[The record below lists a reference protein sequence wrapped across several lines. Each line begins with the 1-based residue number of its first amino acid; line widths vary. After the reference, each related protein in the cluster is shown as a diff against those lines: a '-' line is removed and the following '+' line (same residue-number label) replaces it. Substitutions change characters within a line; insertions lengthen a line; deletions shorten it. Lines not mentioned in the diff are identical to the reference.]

1 MEKQLVPGL
10 EGVPIMESQVG
21 FIDGQKGVLEYRG
34 IAIETLAE
42 KSTYEE
48 VAYLLLWGKLP
59 NRDELAK
66 FDHDLRTHRR
76 IKYKLTDLI
85 KCLPENGHPMDA
97 LQAAVAAL
105 GMFYP
110 AKIDAAE
117 APPGTD
123 VLNQDKHY
131 WSIIRLIAKL
141 PTIVAAF
148 ERMRHGDEP
157 VRPRDDLSHAAN
169 FLWMLTEQDPDPLDV
184 HVLDACLILHAE
196 HTMNASTFS
205 GLVVGSTLADPY
217 TMVAS
222 AIGALTGPLHGGAN
236 EQALKMF
243 REIKTVDNVRPYIK
257 GKLERKEK
265 IMGVGHR
272 VYKVKDPRA
281 FALQGLAQH
290 LFKVK
295 GEHPLYKVAQE
306 VEQAINDHVGAK
318 GIASNVDFYSGVV
331 YDKLGIPIDQFTPI
345 FAIARVAG
353 WLAHWAEQL
362 RNNRI
367 FRPDQIYTGT
377 HDVPY
382 AAIEQRR

>member
-1 MEKQLVPGL
+1 MEKLVPGL

-21 FIDGQKGVLEYRG
+21 FIDGQRGILEYRG
-34 IAIETLAE
+34 IPIEELAE

-48 VAYLLLWGKLP
+48 VSYLLLWGKLP
-59 NRDELAK
+59 TRQEMAK

-76 IKYKLTDLI
+76 VKYRIIDLM
-85 KCLPENGHPMDA
+85 KCLPETGHPMDA
-97 LQAAVAAL
+97 LQAAVSAL

-110 AKIDAAE
+110 AKIDAAGF
-117 APPGTD
+117 PPGTD
-123 VLNQDKHY
+123 VLGMEKHY
-131 WSIIRLIAKL
+131 WSVVRLIAKL
-141 PTIVAAF
+141 PTLVAAF

-169 FLWMLTEQDPDPLDV
+169 FLWMLTEEEPDPLDV
-184 HVLDACLILHAE
+184 HIMDVCLMLHAE

-236 EQALKMF
+236 EQALRMF
-243 REIKTVDNVRPYIK
+243 REIGTVENVRPYIR

-281 FALQGLAQH
+281 FALQRLAAQ
-290 LFKVK
+290 LFKEK
-295 GEHPLYKVAQE
+295 GEHPLYRVAQE
-306 VEQAINDHVGAK
+306 VEAVINEHVGAK

-331 YDKLGIPIDQFTPI
+331 YDKLGIHIDQFTPI

-353 WLAHWAEQL
+353 WLAHWVEQL
-362 RNNRI
+362 KSNRI
-367 FRPDQIYTGT
+367 FRPDQIYAGA
-377 HDVPY
+377 HDVAYSP
-382 AAIEQRR
+382 IEQR

>member
-1 MEKQLVPGL
+1 MDKFVPGL

-21 FIDGQKGVLEYRG
+21 FIDGQKGILEYWG
-34 IAIETLAE
+34 IPIEVLAE
-42 KSTYEE
+42 RSTYEE
-48 VAYLLLWGKLP
+48 VAYLLLWGQLP
-59 NRDELAK
+59 TREEMAK

-76 IKYKLTDLI
+76 IKYRIVDLM
-85 KCLPENGHPMDA
+85 KCLPETGHPMDA

-110 AKIDAAE
+110 AK
-117 APPGTD
+117 D
-123 VLNQDKHY
+123 VTNQEQNY

-157 VRPRDDLSHAAN
+157 VKPRDDLAHAAN
-169 FLWMLTEQDPDPLDV
+169 FLWMLTEEDPDPLDV
-184 HVLDACLILHAE
+184 HIMDVCLILHAE

-217 TMVAS
+217 TMVSS

-236 EQALKMF
+236 EQALRMF
-243 REIKTVDNVRPYIK
+243 REIGSVENVRPYIEA
-257 GKLERKEK
+257 KLKAKAR

-281 FALQGLAQH
+281 YALQRLADH

-306 VEQAINDHVGAK
+306 VEQVINEHVGAK

-345 FAIARVAG
+345 FAVARVAG
-353 WLAHWAEQL
+353 WLAHWMEHL
-362 RNNRI
+362 KNNRL
-367 FRPDQIYTGT
+367 FRPDQIYTGQ
-377 HDVPY
+377 HNVPY
-382 AAIEQRR
+382 TPMEQRQ

>member
-1 MEKQLVPGL
+1 MEKFVPGL

-21 FIDGQKGVLEYRG
+21 FIDGQKGILEYRG
-34 IAIETLAE
+34 VPIEELAE

-59 NRDELAK
+59 TREEMAR
-66 FDHDLRTHRR
+66 FDRDLRSHRR
-76 IKYKLTDLI
+76 VKYRIIDLM

-110 AKIDAAE
+110 AK
-117 APPGTD
+117 D
-123 VLNQDKHY
+123 VTNQEQNY
-131 WSIIRLIAKL
+131 WSVIRLIAKL

-157 VRPRDDLSHAAN
+157 VKPRDDLSHAAN
-169 FLWMLTEQDPDPLDV
+169 FLWMLTEEDPDPLDV
-184 HVLDACLILHAE
+184 HIVDACLILHAE

-205 GLVVGSTLADPY
+205 GLIVGSTLADPY
-217 TMVAS
+217 TMISS

-236 EQALKMF
+236 EQALRMF
-243 REIKTVDNVRPYIK
+243 REIGTVENVRPYIEA
-257 GKLERKEK
+257 KLKAKAR

-281 FALQGLAQH
+281 FALQGLAAH
-290 LFKVK
+290 LFKIK

-306 VEQAINDHVGAK
+306 VERVINEHVGAK

-353 WLAHWAEQL
+353 WLAHWMEHL
-362 RNNRI
+362 KNNRL
-367 FRPDQIYTGT
+367 FRPDQIYVGP

-382 AAIEQRR
+382 VSMEQRA

>member
-1 MEKQLVPGL
+1 MEKFVPGL

-21 FIDGQKGVLEYRG
+21 FIDGQRGILEYRG
-34 IAIETLAE
+34 IPIEELAA

-59 NRDELAK
+59 TREEMAK

-76 IKYKLTDLI
+76 IKYRIVDLM
-85 KCLPENGHPMDA
+85 KCLPETGHPMDA

-110 AKIDAAE
+110 AK
-117 APPGTD
+117 D
-123 VLNQDKHY
+123 VANQEQNY

-157 VRPRDDLSHAAN
+157 VKPRDDLSHAAN
-169 FLWMLTEQDPDPLDV
+169 FLWMLNEEDPDPLDV
-184 HVLDACLILHAE
+184 HIMDVCLTLHAE

-217 TMVAS
+217 TMISS

-243 REIKTVDNVRPYIK
+243 REIGTVENVRPYIEA
-257 GKLERKEK
+257 KLKAKAR

-290 LFKVK
+290 LFEVK

-306 VEQAINDHVGAK
+306 VERVINEHVGAK

-345 FAIARVAG
+345 FAIARVSG
-353 WLAHWAEQL
+353 WLAHWMEHL
-362 RNNRI
+362 KNNRL
-367 FRPDQIYTGT
+367 FRPDQIYTGQHNVAYT
-377 HDVPY
+377 P
-382 AAIEQRR
+382 IEQRT

>member
-1 MEKQLVPGL
+1 MEKLVPGL
-10 EGVPIMESQVG
+10 EGVPIMESEVG

-34 IAIETLAE
+34 IPIEELAE

-48 VAYLLLWGKLP
+48 VSYLLLWGKLP
-59 NRDELAK
+59 TREQLAK

-76 IKYKLTDLI
+76 IKYRLTDLI

-97 LQAAVAAL
+97 LQAGVAAL

-110 AKIDAAE
+110 AKIDASE
-117 APPGTD
+117 VPPGTD
-123 VLNQDKHY
+123 VLTQSKHY

-184 HVLDACLILHAE
+184 RVLDVCLILHAE

-243 REIKTVDNVRPYIK
+243 REIKTVDNVRPFIK

-281 FALQGLAQH
+281 FALQQLASH
-290 LFKVK
+290 LFQVK

-382 AAIEQRR
+382 VGVTQR

>member
-1 MEKQLVPGL
+1 MEKLIPGL

-21 FIDGQKGVLEYRG
+21 FIDGQKGILEYRG
-34 IAIETLAE
+34 IPIEDLAE
-42 KSTYEE
+42 RSTYEE

-59 NRDELAK
+59 TREEMAK

-76 IKYKLTDLI
+76 VKYRIIDLM

-110 AKIDAAE
+110 AK
-117 APPGTD
+117 D
-123 VLNQDKHY
+123 VTNQEQNY
-131 WSIIRLIAKL
+131 WSAIRLIAKL

-157 VRPRDDLSHAAN
+157 VKPRDDLSHAAN
-169 FLWMLTEQDPDPLDV
+169 FLWMLTEEDPDPLDV
-184 HVLDACLILHAE
+184 HIMDACLILHAE

-217 TMVAS
+217 TMISS

-236 EQALKMF
+236 EQALRMF
-243 REIKTVDNVRPYIK
+243 REIGTVENVRPYIEA
-257 GKLERKEK
+257 KLKAKAR

-281 FALQGLAQH
+281 FALQGLAAH

-295 GEHPLYKVAQE
+295 GEHPLYRVAQE
-306 VEQAINDHVGAK
+306 VERVINEHVGAK

-353 WLAHWAEQL
+353 WLAHWMEHL
-362 RNNRI
+362 KSNRL
-367 FRPDQIYTGT
+367 FRPDQIYVGQ
-377 HDVPY
+377 HDIPYVPV
-382 AAIEQRR
+382 EQR

>member
-1 MEKQLVPGL
+1 MEKLIPGL
-10 EGVPIMESQVG
+10 EGVPIMESEVG
-21 FIDGQKGVLEYRG
+21 FIDGQKGILEYRG
-34 IAIETLAE
+34 IPIEELAE

-48 VAYLLLWGKLP
+48 VSYLLLWGKLP
-59 NRDELAK
+59 TREELAK

-76 IKYKLTDLI
+76 IKYRLTDLI
-85 KCLPENGHPMDA
+85 KCLPETGHPMDA

-110 AKIDAAE
+110 AKFDPSE
-117 APPGTD
+117 VPPGTD
-123 VLNQDKHY
+123 VLSQSKHY

-184 HVLDACLILHAE
+184 RVLDVCLILHAE

-243 REIKTVDNVRPYIK
+243 REIKTVENVRPVIK
-257 GKLERKEK
+257 GKLERKER

-306 VEQAINDHVGAK
+306 VEQTINEHVGAK

-353 WLAHWAEQL
+353 WLAHWAEEL

-377 HDVPY
+377 HDVLYVPMT
-382 AAIEQRR
+382 QR

>member
-1 MEKQLVPGL
+1 MEKFIPGL

-21 FIDGQKGVLEYRG
+21 FIDGQKGILEYRG
-34 IAIETLAE
+34 IPIEVLAE

-59 NRDELAK
+59 TREEMAK

-76 IKYKLTDLI
+76 LKFRIIDLM
-85 KCLPENGHPMDA
+85 KCLPETGHPMDA

-110 AKIDAAE
+110 AK
-117 APPGTD
+117 D
-123 VLNQDKHY
+123 VTNQEQNY
-131 WSIIRLIAKL
+131 WSVIRLVAKL

-169 FLWMLTEQDPDPLDV
+169 FLWMLNEEDPDPLDV
-184 HVLDACLILHAE
+184 HIMDACLILHAE

-217 TMVAS
+217 TMISS

-236 EQALKMF
+236 EQALRMF
-243 REIKTVDNVRPYIK
+243 REIGTVENVRPYIEA
-257 GKLERKEK
+257 KLKAKAR

-281 FALQGLAQH
+281 FALQGLAKH
-290 LFKVK
+290 LFEVK
-295 GEHPLYKVAQE
+295 GEHPLYRVAQE
-306 VEQAINDHVGAK
+306 VERVINEHVGAK

-331 YDKLGIPIDQFTPI
+331 YDKLCIPIDQFTPI

-353 WLAHWAEQL
+353 WLAHWMEHL
-362 RNNRI
+362 KNNRL
-367 FRPDQIYTGT
+367 FRPDQIYTGQ

-382 AAIEQRR
+382 LPIEQRA

>member
-1 MEKQLVPGL
+1 MEKFVPGL

-21 FIDGQKGVLEYRG
+21 FIDGQRGILEYRG
-34 IAIETLAE
+34 IPIEELAE

-59 NRDELAK
+59 AREEMAK

-76 IKYKLTDLI
+76 IKYRIVDLM
-85 KCLPENGHPMDA
+85 KCLPETGHPMDA

-110 AKIDAAE
+110 AK
-117 APPGTD
+117 D
-123 VLNQDKHY
+123 VTNQEQNY

-148 ERMRHGDEP
+148 ERMRRGDEL
-157 VRPRDDLSHAAN
+157 VKPRDDLSHAAN
-169 FLWMLTEQDPDPLDV
+169 FLWMLTETDPDPLDV
-184 HVLDACLILHAE
+184 HIMDVCLTLHAE

-217 TMVAS
+217 TMISS

-243 REIKTVDNVRPYIK
+243 REIGTVENVRPYIEA
-257 GKLERKEK
+257 KLKAKAR

-290 LFKVK
+290 LFEVK

-306 VEQAINDHVGAK
+306 VERVINEHVGAK

-345 FAIARVAG
+345 FAIARVTG
-353 WLAHWAEQL
+353 WLAHWMEHL
-362 RNNRI
+362 KNNRL
-367 FRPDQIYTGT
+367 FRPDQIYTGQHAVSYT
-377 HDVPY
+377 PM
-382 AAIEQRR
+382 EQRA

>member
-1 MEKQLVPGL
+1 MEKLIPGL

-21 FIDGQKGVLEYRG
+21 FIDGQKGILEYRG
-34 IAIETLAE
+34 IPIEDLAE
-42 KSTYEE
+42 RSTYEE

-59 NRDELAK
+59 TREEMGK

-76 IKYKLTDLI
+76 VKYRIIDLM

-110 AKIDAAE
+110 AK
-117 APPGTD
+117 D
-123 VLNQDKHY
+123 VTNQEQNY

-157 VRPRDDLSHAAN
+157 VKPRDDLSHAAN
-169 FLWMLTEQDPDPLDV
+169 FLWMLTEEDPDPLDV
-184 HVLDACLILHAE
+184 HIMDACLVLHAE

-217 TMVAS
+217 TMISS

-236 EQALKMF
+236 EQALRMF
-243 REIKTVDNVRPYIK
+243 REIGTVENVRPYIEA
-257 GKLERKEK
+257 KLKAKAR

-281 FALQGLAQH
+281 FALQGLAAH

-295 GEHPLYKVAQE
+295 GEHPLYRVAQE
-306 VEQAINDHVGAK
+306 VERVINEHVGAK

-353 WLAHWAEQL
+353 WLAHWMEHL
-362 RNNRI
+362 KNNRL
-367 FRPDQIYTGT
+367 FRPDQVYTGQ

-382 AAIEQRR
+382 VSIEQRV

>member
-1 MEKQLVPGL
+1 MEKFVPGL
-10 EGVPIMESQVG
+10 EGVPIMESEVG
-21 FIDGQKGVLEYRG
+21 FIDGQKGILEYRG
-34 IAIETLAE
+34 VPIEELAE

-59 NRDELAK
+59 TREEMAR
-66 FDHDLRTHRR
+66 FDRDLRSHRR
-76 IKYKLTDLI
+76 VKYRIIDLM

-110 AKIDAAE
+110 AK
-117 APPGTD
+117 D
-123 VLNQDKHY
+123 VTNQEQNY
-131 WSIIRLIAKL
+131 WSVIRLIAKL

-157 VRPRDDLSHAAN
+157 VKPRDDLSHAAN
-169 FLWMLTEQDPDPLDV
+169 FLWMLTEEDPDPLDV
-184 HVLDACLILHAE
+184 HIMDACLILHAE

-217 TMVAS
+217 TMISS

-236 EQALKMF
+236 EQALRMF
-243 REIKTVDNVRPYIK
+243 REIGTVENVRPYIEA
-257 GKLERKEK
+257 KLKAKAR

-281 FALQGLAQH
+281 FALQGLAAH

-306 VEQAINDHVGAK
+306 VERVINEHVGAK

-353 WLAHWAEQL
+353 WLAHWMEHL
-362 RNNRI
+362 KNNRL
-367 FRPDQIYTGT
+367 FRPDQVYVGP

-382 AAIEQRR
+382 VSMEQRA

>member
-1 MEKQLVPGL
+1 MEKLVPGL
-10 EGVPIMESQVG
+10 EGVPIMESEVG
-21 FIDGQKGVLEYRG
+21 FIDGQKGILEYRG
-34 IAIETLAE
+34 IPIETLAE

-48 VAYLLLWGKLP
+48 VSYLLLWGKLP
-59 NRDELAK
+59 TRDELAK

-76 IKYKLTDLI
+76 IKYRLVDLI

-110 AKIDAAE
+110 AKIDASE
-117 APPGTD
+117 VPPGTD
-123 VLNQDKHY
+123 VLSQSKHY

-148 ERMRHGDEP
+148 ERMRRGDEP

-184 HVLDACLILHAE
+184 QVLDVCLTLHAE

-243 REIKTVDNVRPYIK
+243 REIKTVENVRPFIK

-281 FALQGLAQH
+281 FALQQLARH
-290 LFKVK
+290 LFEVK

-306 VEQAINDHVGAK
+306 VEQTINDHVGAK

-353 WLAHWAEQL
+353 WLAHWAEEL

-367 FRPDQIYTGT
+367 FRPDQIYTGS

-382 AAIEQRR
+382 VPMLQR

>member
-1 MEKQLVPGL
+1 MEKFVPGL
-10 EGVPIMESQVG
+10 EGVPIMESRVG
-21 FIDGQKGVLEYRG
+21 FIDGPKGLLEYWG
-34 IAIETLAE
+34 IPIEVLAE
-42 KSTYEE
+42 RSTYEE

-59 NRDELAK
+59 TREEMAR
-66 FDHDLRTHRR
+66 FDRDLRSHRR
-76 IKYKLTDLI
+76 VKYRIIDLM
-85 KCLPENGHPMDA
+85 KCLPETGHPMDA

-110 AKIDAAE
+110 AK
-117 APPGTD
+117 D
-123 VLNQDKHY
+123 VTNQEQNY
-131 WSIIRLIAKL
+131 WSVIRLIAKL

-157 VRPRDDLSHAAN
+157 VKPRDDLSHAAN
-169 FLWMLTEQDPDPLDV
+169 FLWMLTEEDPDPLDV
-184 HVLDACLILHAE
+184 HIMDACLILHAE

-217 TMVAS
+217 TMISS

-236 EQALKMF
+236 EQALRMF
-243 REIKTVDNVRPYIK
+243 REIGTVENVRPYIEA
-257 GKLERKEK
+257 KLKAKAR

-281 FALQGLAQH
+281 FALQGLAAH
-290 LFKVK
+290 LFKIK

-306 VEQAINDHVGAK
+306 VERVINEHVGAK

-353 WLAHWAEQL
+353 WLAHWMEHL
-362 RNNRI
+362 KNNRL
-367 FRPDQIYTGT
+367 FRPDQVYVGP

-382 AAIEQRR
+382 VSMEQRA

>member
-1 MEKQLVPGL
+1 MEKFVPGL

-21 FIDGQKGVLEYRG
+21 FIDGQKGILEYRG
-34 IAIETLAE
+34 IPIEVLAE

-59 NRDELAK
+59 TRQEMAK

-76 IKYKLTDLI
+76 VKYRIIDLI
-85 KCLPENGHPMDA
+85 KCLPETGHPMDA
-97 LQAAVAAL
+97 LQGAVSAL

-110 AKIDAAE
+110 AKIDAAGF
-117 APPGTD
+117 PPGTN
-123 VLNQDKHY
+123 VLTLEKHY
-131 WSIIRLIAKL
+131 WSVIRLIAKL
-141 PTIVAAF
+141 PTLVAAF

-169 FLWMLTEQDPDPLDV
+169 FLWMLTEEEPDPLDV
-184 HVLDACLILHAE
+184 HIMDVCLMLHAE

-236 EQALKMF
+236 EQALRMF
-243 REIKTVDNVRPYIK
+243 REIGAVDNVRPYIQ

-281 FALQGLAQH
+281 TALQGLAAQ
-290 LFKVK
+290 LFKEK

-306 VEQAINDHVGAK
+306 VEAVINEHVGAK

-331 YDKLGIPIDQFTPI
+331 YDKLGINIDQFTPI

-353 WLAHWAEQL
+353 WLAHWVEQL
-362 RNNRI
+362 KSNRI
-367 FRPDQIYTGT
+367 FRPDQIYAGT
-377 HDVPY
+377 HEVPY
-382 AAIEQRR
+382 TPIEQRA

>member
-1 MEKQLVPGL
+1 MEKLVPGL

-34 IAIETLAE
+34 IPIETLAE

-59 NRDELAK
+59 SRDELAK

-76 IKYKLTDLI
+76 IKYRLTDLI

-123 VLNQDKHY
+123 VLSQDKHY

-184 HVLDACLILHAE
+184 HILDVCLILHAE

-236 EQALKMF
+236 EQALRMF

-290 LFKVK
+290 LFKMK

-306 VEQAINDHVGAK
+306 VEQTINDHVGAK
-318 GIASNVDFYSGVV
+318 GIASNVDFNSGVV
-331 YDKLGIPIDQFTPI
+331 YDKLGIPVDQFTPI

-377 HDVPY
+377 HDQPY
-382 AAIEQRR
+382 AVIEQRR

>member
-1 MEKQLVPGL
+1 MEKLVPGL

-21 FIDGQKGVLEYRG
+21 FIDGQKGILEYRG
-34 IAIETLAE
+34 IPIEVLAE
-42 KSTYEE
+42 KSSYEE
-48 VAYLLLWGKLP
+48 VAYLLLWGELP
-59 NRDELAK
+59 TREEMAK
-66 FDHDLRTHRR
+66 FDRDLRTHRR
-76 IKYKLTDLI
+76 VKYRIIDLM

-110 AKIDAAE
+110 AKLDAAGV
-117 APPGTD
+117 PPGTNI
-123 VLNQDKHY
+123 LTMEQHY

-169 FLWMLTEQDPDPLDV
+169 FLWMLTEEEPDPLDV
-184 HVLDACLILHAE
+184 HILDVCLMLHAE

-217 TMVAS
+217 TMVSS

-236 EQALKMF
+236 EQALRMF
-243 REIKTVDNVRPYIK
+243 REIKTVDRVRPYIT

-281 FALQGLAQH
+281 TTLQDLARH
-290 LFKVK
+290 LFQVK

-306 VEQAINDHVGAK
+306 VEQVINEHVGAK

-331 YDKLGIPIDQFTPI
+331 YDTLGIHIDQFTPI

-353 WLAHWAEQL
+353 WLAHWVEEL

-367 FRPDQIYTGT
+367 FRPDQIYTGM
-377 HDVPY
+377 HDLPY
-382 AAIEQRR
+382 ASIEQRQ

>member
-1 MEKQLVPGL
+1 MEKFVPGL

-21 FIDGQKGVLEYRG
+21 FIDGQRGILEYRG
-34 IAIETLAE
+34 IPIEELAE

-59 NRDELAK
+59 AREEMAK

-76 IKYKLTDLI
+76 IKYRIVDLM
-85 KCLPENGHPMDA
+85 KCLPETGHPMDA

-110 AKIDAAE
+110 AK
-117 APPGTD
+117 D
-123 VLNQDKHY
+123 VTNQEQNY

-148 ERMRHGDEP
+148 ERMRRGDEL
-157 VRPRDDLSHAAN
+157 VKPRDDLSHAAN
-169 FLWMLTEQDPDPLDV
+169 FLWMLTETDPDPLDV
-184 HVLDACLILHAE
+184 HIMDVCLTLHAE

-217 TMVAS
+217 TMISS

-243 REIKTVDNVRPYIK
+243 REIGTVENVRPYIEA
-257 GKLERKEK
+257 KLKAKAR

-290 LFKVK
+290 LFEVK

-306 VEQAINDHVGAK
+306 VERVINEHVGAK

-345 FAIARVAG
+345 FAIARVVG
-353 WLAHWAEQL
+353 WLAHWMEHL
-362 RNNRI
+362 KNNRL
-367 FRPDQIYTGT
+367 FRPDQIYTGQHAVSYT
-377 HDVPY
+377 PM
-382 AAIEQRR
+382 EQRA

>member
-1 MEKQLVPGL
+1 MEKLIPGL
-10 EGVPIMESQVG
+10 EGVPIMESEVG

-34 IAIETLAE
+34 IPIEELAE

-48 VAYLLLWGKLP
+48 VSYLLLWGKLP
-59 NRDELAK
+59 TREELTK

-76 IKYKLTDLI
+76 IKYRLTDLI

-97 LQAAVAAL
+97 LQAGVAAL

-110 AKIDAAE
+110 AKIDASDV
-117 APPGTD
+117 PPGTD
-123 VLNQDKHY
+123 VLTQNKHY

-148 ERMRHGDEP
+148 DRMRHGDEP

-184 HVLDACLILHAE
+184 RILDVCLILHAE

-236 EQALKMF
+236 EQALRMF
-243 REIKTVDNVRPYIK
+243 REIKTVDNVRPFIK

-281 FALQGLAQH
+281 FALQQLAKH
-290 LFKVK
+290 LFEVK

-306 VEQAINDHVGAK
+306 VEQAINEHVGAK

-362 RNNRI
+362 RNNRL

-382 AAIEQRR
+382 VTMGQR

>member
-1 MEKQLVPGL
+1 MEKLIPGL

-34 IAIETLAE
+34 IPIEELAAR
-42 KSTYEE
+42 STYEE
-48 VAYLLLWGKLP
+48 VSYLLLWGKLP
-59 NRDELAK
+59 TRQEMAK

-76 IKYKLTDLI
+76 VKYRIIDLI
-85 KCLPENGHPMDA
+85 KCLPETGHPMDA
-97 LQAAVAAL
+97 LQAAVSAL

-110 AKIDAAE
+110 AKIDASGF
-117 APPGTD
+117 PPGTD
-123 VLNQDKHY
+123 VLSLEKHY
-131 WSIIRLIAKL
+131 WSVVRLIAKL
-141 PTIVAAF
+141 PTLVAAF

-169 FLWMLTEQDPDPLDV
+169 FLWMLTEEEPDPLDV
-184 HVLDACLILHAE
+184 HIMDVCLMLHAE

-236 EQALKMF
+236 EQALRMF
-243 REIKTVDNVRPYIK
+243 REIGTVENVRPYIK

-281 FALQGLAQH
+281 TALQGLAMQ
-290 LFKVK
+290 LFKEK

-306 VEQAINDHVGAK
+306 VEAVINEHVGAK

-331 YDKLGIPIDQFTPI
+331 YDKLGIDIDQFTPI
-345 FAIARVAG
+345 FAVARVAG
-353 WLAHWAEQL
+353 WLAHWVEQL

-367 FRPDQIYTGT
+367 FRPDQIYTGGHAAAYT
-377 HDVPY
+377 
-382 AAIEQRR
+382 AIEKRV

>member
-1 MEKQLVPGL
+1 MEKLVPGL
-10 EGVPIMESQVG
+10 EGVPIMESDVG

-34 IAIETLAE
+34 IPIEELAE

-48 VAYLLLWGKLP
+48 VSYLLLWGKLP
-59 NRDELAK
+59 TREELAK
-66 FDHDLRTHRR
+66 FDNDLRTHRR
-76 IKYKLTDLI
+76 IKYRLTDLI

-97 LQAAVAAL
+97 LQAGVAAL

-110 AKIDAAE
+110 AKIDASE
-117 APPGTD
+117 VPPGTD
-123 VLNQDKHY
+123 VLSQSKHY

-141 PTIVAAF
+141 PTIAAAF
-148 ERMRHGDEP
+148 ERMRRGDEP

-184 HVLDACLILHAE
+184 RVLDVCLILHAE

-243 REIKTVDNVRPYIK
+243 REIKTVDNVRPFIK
-257 GKLERKEK
+257 GKLERKER

-281 FALQGLAQH
+281 FALQQLASH
-290 LFKVK
+290 LFETK

-367 FRPDQIYTGT
+367 FRPDQIYTGK

-382 AAIEQRR
+382 VAMAQR

>member
-1 MEKQLVPGL
+1 MEKLVPGL
-10 EGVPIMESQVG
+10 EGVPIMESEVG

-34 IAIETLAE
+34 IPIEELAE

-48 VAYLLLWGKLP
+48 VSYLLLWGKLP
-59 NRDELAK
+59 TREELAK

-76 IKYKLTDLI
+76 IKYRLTDLI

-97 LQAAVAAL
+97 LQAGVAAL

-110 AKIDAAE
+110 AKIDASDV
-117 APPGTD
+117 PPGTD
-123 VLNQDKHY
+123 VLTQSKHY

-184 HVLDACLILHAE
+184 RVLDVCLILHAE

-236 EQALKMF
+236 EQALRMF
-243 REIKTVDNVRPYIK
+243 REIKTVDNVRPFIK

-281 FALQGLAQH
+281 FALQQLASH
-290 LFKVK
+290 LFQIK

-382 AAIEQRR
+382 VAMSQR

>member
-1 MEKQLVPGL
+1 LV
-10 EGVPIMESQVG
+10 
-21 FIDGQKGVLEYRG
+21 
-34 IAIETLAE
+34 
-42 KSTYEE
+42 
-48 VAYLLLWGKLP
+48 
-59 NRDELAK
+59 
-66 FDHDLRTHRR
+66 
-76 IKYKLTDLI
+76 
-85 KCLPENGHPMDA
+85 
-97 LQAAVAAL
+97 
-105 GMFYP
+105 
-110 AKIDAAE
+110 
-117 APPGTD
+117 
-123 VLNQDKHY
+123 
-131 WSIIRLIAKL
+131 AKL

-169 FLWMLTEQDPDPLDV
+169 FLWMLTEQEPDPLDV
-184 HVLDACLILHAE
+184 RVLDVCLILHAE

-236 EQALKMF
+236 EQALRMF
-243 REIKTVDNVRPYIK
+243 REIKTVDNVRPFIK

-281 FALQGLAQH
+281 TALQGLAQQ
-290 LFKVK
+290 LFAKK
-295 GEHPLYKVAQE
+295 GEHPLYRVAQE
-306 VEQAINDHVGAK
+306 VEQTINEHVGAK

-331 YDKLGIPIDQFTPI
+331 YDKLGINIDQFTPI
-345 FAIARVAG
+345 FAIARVSG

-377 HDVPY
+377 HDQAY
-382 AAIEQRR
+382 AAIEQRH

>member
-1 MEKQLVPGL
+1 MEKFVPGL

-21 FIDGQKGVLEYRG
+21 FIDGQKGILEYRG
-34 IAIETLAE
+34 VPIEELAE

-59 NRDELAK
+59 TREEMAR
-66 FDHDLRTHRR
+66 FDRDLRSHRR
-76 IKYKLTDLI
+76 VKYRIIDLM

-97 LQAAVAAL
+97 LQAVVAAL

-110 AKIDAAE
+110 AK
-117 APPGTD
+117 D
-123 VLNQDKHY
+123 VTNQEQNY
-131 WSIIRLIAKL
+131 WSVIRLIAKL

-157 VRPRDDLSHAAN
+157 VKPRDDLSHAAN
-169 FLWMLTEQDPDPLDV
+169 FLWMLTEEDPDPLDV
-184 HVLDACLILHAE
+184 HIVDACLILHAE

-205 GLVVGSTLADPY
+205 GLIVGSTLADPY
-217 TMVAS
+217 TMISS

-236 EQALKMF
+236 EQALRMF
-243 REIKTVDNVRPYIK
+243 REIGTVENVRPYIEA
-257 GKLERKEK
+257 KLKAKAR

-281 FALQGLAQH
+281 FALQGLAAH
-290 LFKVK
+290 LFKIK

-306 VEQAINDHVGAK
+306 VERVINEHVGAK

-353 WLAHWAEQL
+353 WLAHWMEHL
-362 RNNRI
+362 KNNRL
-367 FRPDQIYTGT
+367 FRPDQIYVGP

-382 AAIEQRR
+382 VSMEQRA

>member
-1 MEKQLVPGL
+1 MEKLVPGL
-10 EGVPIMESQVG
+10 EGVPIMESEVG
-21 FIDGQKGVLEYRG
+21 FIDGQKGILEYRG
-34 IAIETLAE
+34 IPIEELAE

-48 VAYLLLWGKLP
+48 VSYLLLWGKLP
-59 NRDELAK
+59 TRDELAK

-76 IKYKLTDLI
+76 IKYRLTDLI
-85 KCLPENGHPMDA
+85 KCLPETGHPMDA

-110 AKIDAAE
+110 AKIDASE
-117 APPGTD
+117 VPPGTD
-123 VLNQDKHY
+123 VLSQSKHY

-148 ERMRHGDEP
+148 ERMRRGDEP

-184 HVLDACLILHAE
+184 RVLDVCLILHAE

-243 REIKTVDNVRPYIK
+243 REIKTVENVRPFIK
-257 GKLERKEK
+257 GKLERKER

-281 FALQGLAQH
+281 FALQQLASH
-290 LFKVK
+290 LFEVK

-306 VEQAINDHVGAK
+306 VEQTINDHVGAK

-331 YDKLGIPIDQFTPI
+331 YDKLNIPIDQFTPI

-353 WLAHWAEQL
+353 WLAHWAEEL

-377 HDVPY
+377 HEVPY
-382 AAIEQRR
+382 VAMAQR

>member
-1 MEKQLVPGL
+1 MEKLVPGL
-10 EGVPIMESQVG
+10 EGVPIMESEVG
-21 FIDGQKGVLEYRG
+21 FIDGQKGILEYRG
-34 IAIETLAE
+34 IPIEELAE

-48 VAYLLLWGKLP
+48 VSYLLLWGKLP
-59 NRDELAK
+59 TREELGK

-76 IKYKLTDLI
+76 IKYRLTDLI

-97 LQAAVAAL
+97 LQAGVAAL

-110 AKIDAAE
+110 AKIDASE
-117 APPGTD
+117 VPPGTD
-123 VLNQDKHY
+123 VLTQSKHY

-184 HVLDACLILHAE
+184 RVLDVCLILHAE

-243 REIKTVDNVRPYIK
+243 REIKTVDNVRPFIK
-257 GKLERKEK
+257 GKLERKER

-281 FALQGLAQH
+281 FALQQLASH
-290 LFKVK
+290 LFETK

-353 WLAHWAEQL
+353 WLAHWAEEL

-367 FRPDQIYTGT
+367 FRPDQIYTGN

-382 AAIEQRR
+382 VTMAQR

>member
-1 MEKQLVPGL
+1 MEKFVPGL
-10 EGVPIMESQVG
+10 EGVPIMESEVG
-21 FIDGQKGVLEYRG
+21 FIDGQKGILEYRG
-34 IAIETLAE
+34 VPIEELAE

-59 NRDELAK
+59 TREEMAR
-66 FDHDLRTHRR
+66 FDRDLRSHRR
-76 IKYKLTDLI
+76 VKYRIIDLM

-110 AKIDAAE
+110 AK
-117 APPGTD
+117 D
-123 VLNQDKHY
+123 VTNQEQNY
-131 WSIIRLIAKL
+131 WSVIRLIAKL

-157 VRPRDDLSHAAN
+157 VKPRDDLSHAAN
-169 FLWMLTEQDPDPLDV
+169 FLWMLTEEDPDPLDV
-184 HVLDACLILHAE
+184 HIVDACLILHAE

-205 GLVVGSTLADPY
+205 GLIVGSTLADPY
-217 TMVAS
+217 TMISS

-236 EQALKMF
+236 EQALRMF
-243 REIKTVDNVRPYIK
+243 REIGTVENVRPYIEA
-257 GKLERKEK
+257 KLKAKAR

-281 FALQGLAQH
+281 FALQGLAAH
-290 LFKVK
+290 LFKIK

-306 VEQAINDHVGAK
+306 VERVINEHVGAK

-353 WLAHWAEQL
+353 WLAHWMEHL
-362 RNNRI
+362 KNNRL
-367 FRPDQIYTGT
+367 FRPDQIYVGP

-382 AAIEQRR
+382 VSMEQRA

>member
-1 MEKQLVPGL
+1 MEKLIPGL
-10 EGVPIMESQVG
+10 EGVPIMESEVG

-34 IAIETLAE
+34 IPIEELAE

-48 VAYLLLWGKLP
+48 VSYLLLWGKLP
-59 NRDELAK
+59 TREELAK

-76 IKYKLTDLI
+76 IKYRLTDLI

-97 LQAAVAAL
+97 LQAGVAAL

-110 AKIDAAE
+110 AKIDASE
-117 APPGTD
+117 VPPGTD
-123 VLNQDKHY
+123 VLTQSKHY

-184 HVLDACLILHAE
+184 RVLDVCLILHAE

-243 REIKTVDNVRPYIK
+243 REIKTVDNVRPFIK
-257 GKLERKEK
+257 GKLERKER

-281 FALQGLAQH
+281 FALQQLASH
-290 LFKVK
+290 LFETK

-367 FRPDQIYTGT
+367 FRPDQIYTGK

-382 AAIEQRR
+382 VTMAQR